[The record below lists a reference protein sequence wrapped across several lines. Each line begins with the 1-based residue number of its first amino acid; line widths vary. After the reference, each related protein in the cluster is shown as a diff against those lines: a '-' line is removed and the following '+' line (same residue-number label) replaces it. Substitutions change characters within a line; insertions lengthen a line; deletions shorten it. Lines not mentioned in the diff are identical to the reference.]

1 MSREAGALAGTGRD
15 RAVRRNTV
23 LLAVAQGFV
32 YASAPVMLA
41 AGTVSAEELGGREA
55 AAGLMVAVYFLAAA
69 ASALVTGRWM
79 DRAGRRP
86 GLLTGHALIAAGG
99 TAAVALVAAGSY
111 AGLLL
116 ATAVFGAGAGAALLG
131 RGAVADMYAPERRGR
146 AVGLMLA
153 ASTVGAVAGA
163 PLVAAIQGWADRAGV
178 DRLVAPWFLV
188 PLFEAVAIA
197 CVVSL
202 RPDPRALAVGDEPG
216 VDDAPSVDAVPG
228 RSPNALLASPPFRA
242 AIVSAGIGQAA
253 MVAVMGVAPIVV
265 HDHGHGDLAISGVLS
280 VHFLGM
286 FALMPLIGAG
296 LDRFGRRRGLVAAA
310 IVSAVGA
317 PAGSLSTS
325 PVVTGVG
332 MFLVGLGWAGAYLGA
347 TTVVSDVTSPG
358 ERSGALGLTDLLVSL
373 SSGTG
378 ALLGGV
384 VLEAGGFRT
393 LTLLVAALFVPVLAL
408 VVPLREPRP
417 GRWRIAAA
425 APS

>member
-1 MSREAGALAGTGRD
+1 MTRPTGAPLVGTERG
-15 RAVRRNTV
+15 RAVRRNTL
-23 LLAVAQGFV
+23 LLAVAQGSV
-32 YASAPVMLA
+32 YASAPVMLVAGSLA
-41 AGTVSAEELGGREA
+41 ARELGGRDA
-55 AAGLMVAVYFLAAA
+55 AAGVMIATYFLAAA
-69 ASALVTGRWM
+69 AGALLTGRWM

-86 GLLTGHALIAAGG
+86 GLLAAHALIGIGGLAA
-99 TAAVALVAAGSY
+99 ALFVAVGSY
-111 AGLLL
+111 GALL
-116 ATAVFGAGAGAALLG
+116 AAAAVFGAGAGGALLG
-131 RGAVADMYAPERRGR
+131 RGAVADMYPPERRGR

-153 ASTVGAVAGA
+153 ASTIGAVAGS
-163 PLVAAIQGWADRAGV
+163 PLVAAIQRWADGAGV

-188 PLFEAVAIA
+188 PAFEAAALA
-197 CVVSL
+197 CILGL
-202 RPDPRALAVGDEPG
+202 RPDPRALAVG
-216 VDDAPSVDAVPG
+216 
-228 RSPNALLASPPFRA
+228 SPAEVSTGAARGPRELLGLPPFRA

-265 HDHGHGDLAISGVLS
+265 RDHGHGDLAISGVLS

-286 FALMPLIGAG
+286 FALMPLIGAA

-317 PAGSLSTS
+317 PAGSLSAS
-325 PVVTGVG
+325 PVVTGIG

-347 TTVVSDVTSPG
+347 TTIVSDVTSPS
-358 ERSGALGLTDLLVSL
+358 ERSSALGLTDLLVSL

-408 VVPLREPRP
+408 VAPLREPEP
-417 GRWRIAAA
+417 GRWRSTIAD
-425 APS
+425 PSHG

>member
-1 MSREAGALAGTGRD
+1 MTAAAGGELSSAERD
-15 RAVRRNTV
+15 LAVRRNTV
-23 LLAVAQGFV
+23 LLALAQGLA

-41 AGTVSAEELGGREA
+41 AGTVAAKDLGGRDA
-55 AAGLMVAVYFLAAA
+55 AIGLMIAVYFLAAA
-69 ASALVTGRWM
+69 AGALLTGRWM

-86 GLLTGHALIAAGG
+86 GLLTGHALIAVGG
-99 TAAVALVAAGSY
+99 TAAAFLVGAGSY
-111 AGLLL
+111 PGLLV
-116 ATAVFGAGAGAALLG
+116 ATAVFGAGAGGALLG
-131 RGAVADMYAPERRGR
+131 RGAVADMYPPERRGR

-163 PLVAAIQGWADRAGV
+163 PLVAAIQRWADGAGA

-188 PLFEAVAIA
+188 PVFEAAGIA
-197 CVVSL
+197 CILAL
-202 RPDPRALAVGDEPG
+202 RPDPRALA
-216 VDDAPSVDAVPG
+216 
-228 RSPNALLASPPFRA
+228 LASSGVVSVGLSRGPRELLRLPPFRA
-242 AIVSAGIGQAA
+242 AIVSAGIGQAS

-317 PAGSLSTS
+317 PAGSLSSS

-332 MFLVGLGWAGAYLGA
+332 LFLVGVGWAGAYLGA
-347 TTVVSDVTSPG
+347 TTIVSDVTSPA

-408 VVPLREPRP
+408 VAPLREPEP
-417 GRWRIAAA
+417 GRWGSAVPATT
-425 APS
+425 

>member
-1 MSREAGALAGTGRD
+1 MTAEAGPAPEGAERD
-15 RAVRRNTV
+15 RVVRRNTI
-23 LLAVAQGFV
+23 LLALAQGFV

-41 AGTVSAEELGGREA
+41 AGTVSAQELGGREA

-69 ASALVTGRWM
+69 GSALVTGRWM
-79 DRAGRRP
+79 DRSGRRP
-86 GLLTGHALIAAGG
+86 GLLTGHALIASGG
-99 TAAVALVAAGSY
+99 IAAAALVGVGSY
-111 AGLLL
+111 AGLLG
-116 ATAVFGAGAGAALLG
+116 ATAVVGAGAGAALLG
-131 RGAVADMYAPERRGR
+131 RGAVADMYVPERRGR

-163 PLVAAIQGWADRAGV
+163 PLVAAVQRWADGAGV

-188 PLFEAVAIA
+188 PLFEAAAIA
-197 CVVSL
+197 CVASV
-202 RPDPRALAVGDEPG
+202 RPDPRALAVGGPQ
-216 VDDAPSVDAVPG
+216 SVDAAPA
-228 RSPNALLASPPFRA
+228 RRPRELLASPPFRA

-265 HDHGHGDLAISGVLS
+265 HDYGHGDLAISGVLS
-280 VHFLGM
+280 AHFVGM
-286 FALMPLIGAG
+286 FALMPLVGAG

-332 MFLVGLGWAGAYLGA
+332 MFLVGVGWAGAYLGA

-358 ERSGALGLTDLLVSL
+358 ERSGALGLTDLLVSM

-384 VLEAGGFRT
+384 ILEAGGFRT

-408 VVPLREPRP
+408 VVPLREPHP
-417 GRWRIAAA
+417 GRWRTASAVA
-425 APS
+425 

>member
-1 MSREAGALAGTGRD
+1 MAAGAGSAFEGVERD
-15 RAVRRNTV
+15 RAVRRNTI
-23 LLAVAQGFV
+23 LLALAQGLV

-41 AGTVSAEELGGREA
+41 AGSVAAKELGGRDA

-69 ASALVTGRWM
+69 AGALLTGRWM
-79 DRAGRRP
+79 DRVGRRP
-86 GLLTGHALIAAGG
+86 GLLVSHVLVAVGGAA
-99 TAAVALVAAGSY
+99 AAVLVGAGSY
-111 AGLLL
+111 EGLLL
-116 ATAVFGAGAGAALLG
+116 ATAVVGAGAGGALLG
-131 RGAVADMYAPERRGR
+131 RGAVADMHPPERRGR

-153 ASTVGAVAGA
+153 ASTVGAVAGS
-163 PLVAAIQGWADRAGV
+163 PLVAAIQRWADGAGV

-188 PLFEAVAIA
+188 PVFEAAAIVCVA
-197 CVVSL
+197 SL
-202 RPDPRALAVGDEPG
+202 RPDPRALAVG
-216 VDDAPSVDAVPG
+216 SVGGDGAGPT
-228 RSPNALLASPPFRA
+228 RPARALLASAPFRA

-286 FALMPLIGAG
+286 FALMPFIGIG

-325 PVVTGVG
+325 PVVTGIG
-332 MFLVGLGWAGAYLGA
+332 LFLVGLGWAGAYLGA
-347 TTVVSDVTSPG
+347 TTVVSDVTSPA

-408 VVPLREPRP
+408 VLPLREPEP
-417 GRWRIAAA
+417 GRWRAPTVAAA
-425 APS
+425 